1 MRHHD
6 PIPPGT
12 RIGILGAGQLGK
24 MIAIAAARLGYETV
38 IWSPEGD
45 IPAMQVASYPIIA
58 PYDNEEALHRFVNL
72 AAVATLEFENIP
84 VALVEKIAEHIPTRP
99 NAAVLRVTQDRWE
112 EKDFFQRMR
121 IPITR
126 TVRAEVV
133 FDGHA
138 EFPFPAILKTCRLG
152 YDGHGQIRVKN
163 LAELRDA
170 YATLG
175 HVPCVLEEEVDFL
188 CEISVIAARGI
199 AEQKHEIRCYPAVH
213 NVHSNGILRETKW
226 PSSAV
231 TRAVEY
237 EAKRIAEVAA
247 ETLGVQ
253 GLLAVEMF
261 VTKDG
266 RVLANEMAPRP
277 HNSGHGTI
285 DACYTDQYEQL
296 VRAICGHPL
305 GDPTPHS
312 AWRMENLLGDQLGLW
327 QYILRQPSAKLHLYG
342 KGQVRPGRKMGHVT
356 FLSPR

>member
-1 MRHHD
+1 MLSARHSTSDWLPTMRRGKQKNHQRKKVKAAAPPPSPRRRPALVRGGGFFCLVARGLQKKIDFLNRWWYYRLQKTVPNHTQRSILMRHHD

-84 VALVEKIAEHIPTRP
+84 VDLVEKIAEHIPTRP

-133 FDGHA
+133 VDGHA
-138 EFPFPAILKTCRLG
+138 EFPFPAFLKTCRLG
-152 YDGHGQIRVKN
+152 YDGHGQVREKN

-213 NVHSNGILRETKW
+213 NWHSNGILRETKW

-231 TRAVEY
+231 TR
-237 EAKRIAEVAA
+237 
-247 ETLGVQ
+247 
-253 GLLAVEMF
+253 
-261 VTKDG
+261 
-266 RVLANEMAPRP
+266 
-277 HNSGHGTI
+277 
-285 DACYTDQYEQL
+285 
-296 VRAICGHPL
+296 
-305 GDPTPHS
+305 
-312 AWRMENLLGDQLGLW
+312 
-327 QYILRQPSAKLHLYG
+327 
-342 KGQVRPGRKMGHVT
+342 
-356 FLSPR
+356 